1 MHALITRIRLQD
13 GQQEAFLAAWRET
26 AAPCLREQSG
36 CRSMYVLAGNQPDEV
51 VAVSLWDSAEAFEA
65 WHSSAAHREAHQVL
79 SPFWNGAPE
88 RSAYDVR
95 EQI

>member
-26 AAPCLREQSG
+26 AAPRLREQAG
-36 CRSMYVLAGNQPDEV
+36 CRSMYVLAGSQPDEV
-51 VAVSLWDSAEAFEA
+51 VAVSLWDSAEAFAA
-65 WHSSAAHREAHQVL
+65 WHTSAAHQEAYQVL
-79 SPFWNGAPE
+79 SPFWDGAPE
-88 RSAYDVR
+88 RNVYEVR